1 MEYSIDNV
9 IDTLEDSNADELVY
23 SLLVEKD
30 EKKYNVQ
37 IKAERI
43 EEGRA

>member
-9 IDTLEDSNADELVY
+9 INTLEESNADELVY

-30 EKKYNVQ
+30 EKKYNIQ
-37 IKAERI
+37 IKAERFG
-43 EEGRA
+43 EEKA

>member
-9 IDTLEDSNADELVY
+9 IDVLEDSNADELVY
-23 SLLVEKD
+23 SLLVEKN
-30 EKKYNVQ
+30 EKKYNIH

-43 EEGRA
+43 EDGKA